1 MKTFNFTV
9 DFCGTLG
16 GSIEAE
22 SAEDAREKLAENLRI
37 NPSLECDKDAEIY
50 IEWDCKSKCHGN
62 CCAFTGATD
71 DEYGV
76 DITEDE
82 DA

>member
-1 MKTFNFTV
+1 MKNYNFAV
-9 DFCGTLG
+9 DICGTLY

-37 NPSLECDKDAEIY
+37 NPTLECDKDAEIDS
-50 IEWDCKSKCHGN
+50 EWDFKSKCHGN
-62 CCAFTGATD
+62 CCSFCGSTD

-76 DITEDE
+76 DITEE
-82 DA
+82 EE